1 MTFSSGSV
9 YLLEQ
14 LQNSEK
20 QFAYQI
26 FCCLVTK
33 SCLTL
38 LQPHGLYC
46 SPSGPSVH
54 GISQAKKKK
63 NNWNGL
69 PFPSPE
75 YFSNPR
81 IKPTSP
87 VSPALQVDSLLA
99 EAQGKPMLVFT
110 IQQSE
115 SAIIIAQPLSR
126 VRLFATAWTVAYQ
139 APLSMGFSRPEYWS
153 GLPFPSPISLPNP
166 GIEPGSPVLQPDAF
180 TI

>member
-87 VSPALQVDSLLA
+87 VSPALAGEFFTTELL
-99 EAQGKPMLVFT
+99 GKPLTRF
-110 IQQSE
+110 
-115 SAIIIAQPLSR
+115 PLYYERRSQIEAKCKVWR
-126 VRLFATAWTVAYQ
+126 KVSKLPDSHRISTLPKSPCVHPSGRFPNT
-139 APLSMGFSRPEYWS
+139 LLLGFS
-153 GLPFPSPISLPNP
+153 G
-166 GIEPGSPVLQPDAF
+166 GII
-180 TI
+180 TYT

>member
-1 MTFSSGSV
+1 MTFSSSSV

-26 FCCLVTK
+26 FCCLVSK

-54 GISQAKKKK
+54 GISQAKKKSK
-63 NNWNGL
+63 NWNGL

-75 YFSNPR
+75 YFSNPG

-87 VSPALQVDSLLA
+87 VSPALAGDFFTTELL
-99 EAQGKPMLVFT
+99 GKPLTRFLLHYERSSQIEAKCKVWRKVSQLPDSHRISTFPKFPCVYP
-110 IQQSE
+110 SG
-115 SAIIIAQPLSR
+115 SFPNPL
-126 VRLFATAWTVAYQ
+126 L
-139 APLSMGFSRPEYWS
+139 LGFS
-153 GLPFPSPISLPNP
+153 G
-166 GIEPGSPVLQPDAF
+166 GIV
-180 TI
+180 TYT